1 MYFDTHAHYDDAKFK
16 KDQQELFGALRRAGV
31 DAVVNCASDL
41 KSCASTLK
49 LTKDY
54 DFIFGAVGVHPHE
67 VKDLEEDA
75 VYQLYNYACR
85 SEKIVAIGEIGLD
98 YHYDFSPRDVQKDWF
113 VEQIELA
120 KEVELPIVVHSR
132 EAAKDTFDII
142 EATDASEVGGVIH
155 SYSGNVEMAKAY
167 VDMGFYL
174 GIGGMVTF
182 PDVKKILRVVEE
194 IPLEHL
200 LLETDAPYLA
210 PVPNRGQRNDSRNL
224 AYVAQKIAELK
235 GITPEEVA
243 RVTSEN
249 ACRLFQVEL

>member
-1 MYFDTHAHYDDAKFK
+1 MYFDTHAHYDDPKFK
-16 KDQQELFGALRRAGV
+16 ADQKELLGAMRRAGV
-31 DAVVNCASDL
+31 DAIINCASDM
-41 KSCASTLK
+41 KSCGSTLK
-49 LTKDY
+49 LAEEY
-54 DFIFGAVGVHPHE
+54 DFVFGAVGVHPHA
-67 VKDLEEDA
+67 VKDLEEDD
-75 VYQLYNYACR
+75 VYRLYNYACR

-98 YHYDFSPRDVQKDWF
+98 YHYDFSPRDIQKDWF

-120 KEVELPIVVHSR
+120 KEVELPIIVHSR

-142 EATDASEVGGVIH
+142 EGCDAGEVGGVIH
-155 SYSGNVEMAKAY
+155 SYSGNLEMARAY

-194 IPLEHL
+194 IPLERL

-210 PVPNRGQRNDSRNL
+210 PVPRRGERNDSRNL
-224 AYVAQKIAELK
+224 QYVAEKIAQLK
-235 GITPEEVA
+235 GITAEEVA
-243 RVTSEN
+243 RVTGEN

>member
-1 MYFDTHAHYDDAKFK
+1 MYFDTHAHYDHEKFK
-16 KDQQELFGALRRAGV
+16 KDQDELFSALRAAGV

-41 KSCASTLK
+41 KSCAATLK
-49 LTKDY
+49 LTEKY
-54 DFIFGAVGVHPHE
+54 DFVFGAIGVHPHE
-67 VKDLEEDA
+67 VEKLDEDA

-98 YHYDFSPRDVQKDWF
+98 YHYDLSPRELQKDWF
-113 VEQIELA
+113 IEQIELA

-132 EAAKDTFDII
+132 DAAKETFDVLEAA
-142 EATDASEVGGVIH
+142 DAGEVSGVIH
-155 SYSGNVEMAKAY
+155 CYTGSLEMAKAY

-174 GIGGMVTF
+174 GIGGMLTF

-210 PVPNRGQRNDSRNL
+210 PVPNRGTRNDSRNL
-224 AYVAQKIAELK
+224 VYVAEKIAELK
-235 GITPEEVA
+235 GITAEEVA
-243 RVTSEN
+243 RVTSQN